1 MHLAAPENSSLLLL
15 TALHLANVF
24 CRKNAENFPFHHVR
38 SSGLGWPFPRSP
50 VDTAGAGWGPIELLS
65 WEPWLGG
72 QSGAGLTK
80 ASVSHGVGEGAQPD
94 TQVERDGA
102 QGGLCFQSK
111 L

>member
-50 VDTAGAGWGPIELLS
+50 VDTAGAGCGPIELLS